1 MRTVAIGRGAAT
13 VAAYHLNIARYG
25 GSRGSNRVVYIQ
37 KIFETQNL
45 KITSEDSI
53 GRQRPLLTLLTLRVL
68 AFEGTASGGVIGRR
82 SWRGV
87 IVFMTA
93 EIRHT
98 TAWTDGSSLR
108 PIPPLSDIRRS
119 TDQRI
124 SELQHQDCY
133 LWEYHSEADRG
144 WLHLSF

>member
-53 GRQRPLLTLLTLRVL
+53 GRQRPLLTLRVL
-68 AFEGTASGGVIGRR
+68 AFEGTASGGEIGRR
-82 SWRGV
+82 SWRSV
-87 IVFMTA
+87 IVFHECRDSTHHRLDRLMA
-93 EIRHT
+93 F
-98 TAWTDGSSLR
+98 
-108 PIPPLSDIRRS
+108 RR
-119 TDQRI
+119 I
-124 SELQHQDCY
+124 
-133 LWEYHSEADRG
+133 
-144 WLHLSF
+144 